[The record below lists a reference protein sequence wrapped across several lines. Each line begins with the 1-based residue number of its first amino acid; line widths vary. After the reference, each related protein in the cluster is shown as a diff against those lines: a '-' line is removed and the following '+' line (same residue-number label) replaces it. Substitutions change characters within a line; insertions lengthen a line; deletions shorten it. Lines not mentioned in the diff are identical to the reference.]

1 MNRYKI
7 EFTETLQK
15 QIEIEADN
23 ELEAYKLAK
32 DMYHNEDIVL
42 DSSNFVGID
51 IDVNQLEKKPRI
63 MELTSD
69 EVQFLKEKYPEGT
82 LIKLNKMDDPIRPV
96 PPGTIGKV
104 RCVDDAGTI
113 HVSWE
118 NGQSLG
124 LVSGVDSF
132 VKLKNP
138 SKKQE
143 KSMER

>member
-51 IDVNQLEKKPRI
+51 IDVNQLEKSPRM
-63 MELTSD
+63 MEL
-69 EVQFLKEKYPEGT
+69 
-82 LIKLNKMDDPIRPV
+82 
-96 PPGTIGKV
+96 
-104 RCVDDAGTI
+104 
-113 HVSWE
+113 
-118 NGQSLG
+118 
-124 LVSGVDSF
+124 
-132 VKLKNP
+132 
-138 SKKQE
+138 
-143 KSMER
+143 